1 MRIADLKEAD
11 LLIVNEISIEID
23 DTQLL
28 SDVVGVE
35 TYTGDDGWTDVIADS
50 DLLSEIIS
58 SEDIGS
64 GWDDGEMD
72 SANW

>member
-11 LLIVNEISIEID
+11 LLIVTEISIEID

-28 SDVVGVE
+28 SDVAGVE
-35 TYTGDDGWTDVIADS
+35 THTGDDGWTDIIADS

-64 GWDDGEMD
+64 GWDDEEMD